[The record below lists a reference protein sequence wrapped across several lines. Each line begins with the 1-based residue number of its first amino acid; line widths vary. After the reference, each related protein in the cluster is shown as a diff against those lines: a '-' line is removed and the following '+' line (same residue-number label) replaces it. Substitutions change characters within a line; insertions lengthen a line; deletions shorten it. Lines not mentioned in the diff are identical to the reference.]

1 LVSDAR
7 MGSIHS
13 LVIMIDWWHHGSC
26 I

>member
-1 LVSDAR
+1 

-13 LVIMIDWWHHGSC
+13 LVIMIDWWLHGSC

>member
-1 LVSDAR
+1 